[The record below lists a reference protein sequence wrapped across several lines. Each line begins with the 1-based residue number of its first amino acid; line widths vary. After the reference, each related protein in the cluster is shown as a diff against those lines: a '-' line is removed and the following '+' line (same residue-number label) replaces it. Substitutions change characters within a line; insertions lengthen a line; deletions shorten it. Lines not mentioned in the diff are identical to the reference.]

1 MTTGRVCT
9 GFSKPY
15 VAWLQDSNDGFGI
28 YSISGGRKLARG
40 VSVSVDIDS
49 SNDNNFF
56 ANNGGSESSQ
66 TLFFGGTLTLVVD
79 GLFEMPERLIMGNP
93 QKESG
98 WICYDDRQKTYYI
111 VVAFIVRYQSN
122 NEEIY
127 VPIIFPKCL
136 FNPISATAETHESQI
151 GFQTQEL
158 TAKIYRLNDAKHTW
172 KWVGRDYATEEA
184 AENAIK
190 AKLHIV

>member
-1 MTTGRVCT
+1 MAAGRVCT

-15 VAWLQDSNDGFGI
+15 VAWLQDSNDGSGI

-49 SNDNNFF
+49 PDDNNFF
-56 ANNGGSESSQ
+56 ADNGDSESSR
-66 TLFFGGTLTLVVD
+66 TFFSGGTLTLVVD

-93 QKESG
+93 RKESG

-111 VVAFIVRYQSN
+111 AVAFVVRYQSG
-122 NEEIY
+122 NEEVY
-127 VPIIFPKCL
+127 VPVAFPKCL
-136 FNPISATAETHESQI
+136 FNPITTSAETQDGQI
-151 GFQTQEL
+151 DFQPQEL
-158 TAKIYRLNDAKHTW
+158 TARIYRVNDAKHTW
-172 KWVGRDYATEEA
+172 KWIGEEYVTEEA

-190 AKLHIV
+190 AKLYVV